1 MIISNIIGILADDIT
16 EINDAALQFHLK
28 GAHTQVV
35 LDCENIQQGIKN
47 IQVWAI
53 STSSRGKDY
62 ETSYTEVQ
70 KACEKLKNDL
80 NIDKF
85 FKKIDTYSRG
95 NIGIETLS
103 MIENLELDG
112 AIVIPA
118 SPVHNI
124 TTVGGYQLIK
134 GLPIERTEVAR
145 DVMAPVTETHIP
157 SLLKTQLREDK
168 SDLVGHL
175 ELKKVMQ
182 GAGPI
187 LMEIR
192 ELVNAG
198 KKIIVADAVSN
209 DDIEQ
214 IILATNKSKLNI
226 LPVGTT
232 ATAKILAEHLL
243 EEEKHKEEKKPVK
256 IPQLPKLIV
265 SGSPTHLCRT
275 QIEKLTASDEIENK
289 FAISVNMQMLMEG
302 ISEDIVN
309 KVLDAL
315 NNYDIVTVHASSL
328 IQEFDGFSDDSLD
341 NEMTKPKLISK
352 AANFLAELTA
362 KVIEKKDVILITLGS
377 QTSIKCC
384 KAINS
389 LQLQI
394 IDEVAPQIA
403 LSLDYKSQWI
413 TSKSGYVGNSS
424 TLIEI
429 LKYFK
434 NHLN

>member
-1 MIISNIIGILADDIT
+1 
-16 EINDAALQFHLK
+16 
-28 GAHTQVV
+28 
-35 LDCENIQQGIKN
+35 
-47 IQVWAI
+47 
-53 STSSRGKDY
+53 
-62 ETSYTEVQ
+62 
-70 KACEKLKNDL
+70 
-80 NIDKF
+80 
-85 FKKIDTYSRG
+85 
-95 NIGIETLS
+95 
-103 MIENLELDG
+103 
-112 AIVIPA
+112 
-118 SPVHNI
+118 
-124 TTVGGYQLIK
+124 
-134 GLPIERTEVAR
+134 
-145 DVMAPVTETHIP
+145 
-157 SLLKTQLREDK
+157 
-168 SDLVGHL
+168 
-175 ELKKVMQ
+175 
-182 GAGPI
+182 
-187 LMEIR
+187 
-192 ELVNAG
+192 
-198 KKIIVADAVSN
+198 
-209 DDIEQ
+209 
-214 IILATNKSKLNI
+214 
-226 LPVGTT
+226 
-232 ATAKILAEHLL
+232 
-243 EEEKHKEEKKPVK
+243 
-256 IPQLPKLIV
+256 
-265 SGSPTHLCRT
+265 
-275 QIEKLTASDEIENK
+275 
-289 FAISVNMQMLMEG
+289 MEG